1 MRQAYDYWQ
10 DQPGCSPTRRA
21 LRAATRDALPFGKGV
36 ATRTLNA
43 RASDQANAHEPQKDS
58 RARSFSDE
66 ANPSCCPFP
75 REEKKR
81 ATRSGMNGRTQ
92 RARRNQSIDTL
103 HAPALGCSHCNYSW
117 QTATPEG
124 SCDAASKSA
133 RAQRFHEGTPCCE
146 PPNNSSPAHPSK
158 KRTGAR
164 AGRSH
169 SRELQTGGSHRET
182 AQSIHTLPRHKAPRE
197 EEPKTGVL
205 LGATDR
211 GVKPFPRT
219 ERRRDSTRDDAGP
232 TAQRRTAARGR
243 GLDHHNRDHTQA
255 HGGTLNICH
264 RRRMYKSH

>member
-66 ANPSCCPFP
+66 ANPSCCPFA
-75 REEKKR
+75 REEEKG
-81 ATRSGMNGRTQ
+81 ATRSGMNGRTR

-117 QTATPEG
+117 QTTTPEG

-146 PPNNSSPAHPSK
+146 PPNNSSPAHPQ
-158 KRTGAR
+158 KR
-164 AGRSH
+164 GR
-169 SRELQTGGSHRET
+169 
-182 AQSIHTLPRHKAPRE
+182 
-197 EEPKTGVL
+197 EPEPGVL
-205 LGATDR
+205 TRESYRLAVHI
-211 GVKPFPRT
+211 VKRHNRFTHCPDTRLLAKKSQ
-219 ERRRDSTRDDAGP
+219 RRACCW
-232 TAQRRTAARGR
+232 ARRTAESSPFREQKEDETRRETTQDQPLRGAPR
-243 GLDHHNRDHTQA
+243 PEEEGSIITTETTLKLTAA
-255 HGGTLNICH
+255 H
-264 RRRMYKSH
+264 